1 MSNRGKEW
9 NSFSNLV
16 AAHVEEYTVPQYGDA
31 PNDPVTNF
39 SEHDIAMCLKRY
51 VNRMETGQRGP
62 EDLQR
67 DLLKIAHYCG
77 VLYHKREAA
86 KEGSAA

>member
-9 NSFSNLV
+9 GEFSALV
-16 AAHVEEYTVPQYGDA
+16 AAHVDEYTVPQYGDA
-31 PNDPVTNF
+31 PHDPVSNF
-39 SEHDIAMCLKRY
+39 SEHDIAMCLQRY

-62 EDLQR
+62 EDRQR

-77 VLYHKREAA
+77 VLYFKREQAA
-86 KEGSAA
+86 N